1 MTGQVVLIT
10 GASGGLGR
18 SVTRAFTDAGATV
31 AASSRK
37 SPDFPADLV
46 DPAQAAALAK
56 TVLDRHGRIDALIHL
71 AGGFT
76 GASVHETTDAAWDQ
90 MMNLNLRAAF
100 HILRAVIPI
109 MRAARRGRIV
119 AVASRA
125 AVDTAPGIAAYAASK
140 AALLSLVRSAAL
152 ENQDLGITANAILPG
167 TIDTEANRQWGT
179 PEERAKW
186 VSPDRIA
193 ALALFLVSDRGR
205 EITGAAL
212 PMYGG
217 A

>member
-18 SVTRAFTDAGATV
+18 SVTRAFSDAGATV

-37 SPDFPADLV
+37 SPDFPADLL
-46 DPAQAAALAK
+46 DPVQADALAAR
-56 TVLDRHGRIDALIHL
+56 VVERHGRIDALVHL

-76 GASVHETTDAAWDQ
+76 GGTLHETSEAVWDQ
-90 MMNLNLRAAF
+90 MMNLNVRGAF
-100 HILRAVIPI
+100 HIFRAVIPI
-109 MRAARRGRIV
+109 MRKARAGRIV
-119 AVASRA
+119 AIASRA
-125 AVDTAPGIAAYAASK
+125 AVETAPGLAAYAASK
-140 AALLSLVRSAAL
+140 AALVSIVRSAAL
-152 ENQDLGITANAILPG
+152 ENQDCGITANAVLPG
-167 TIDTEANRQWGT
+167 TIDTEANREWGS

-193 ALALFLVSDRGR
+193 ALALFLTSDGARD
-205 EITGAAL
+205 ISGAAI
-212 PMYGG
+212 PMYGT